1 MKKAASG
8 LMGLI
13 IVSTLCGCV
22 STPSALDWLAEP
34 TAEMIQTK
42 TEPRYGELTQEL
54 NPGDMAPVST
64 KPAEEKGLARG
75 GKLNSKYA
83 IVQNMYRAI
92 LLPWL
97 VDTLGL
103 APFDAQIAEQGI
115 TETVDDGAP
124 FSLYAQRCAGV
135 ELKYIYIRNNIYIER
150 LSQEQIDTFLSHAN
164 DSEFTV
170 NPELSKIVQET
181 YPQVIRLE
189 DTDANIRAGFDLSG
203 RSFPNDA
210 VVVDIAVGAGP
221 DDLDAQGHYTELHRQ
236 RIIFLQDTIV
246 PNLTQAIEQNW
257 PGNTSL
263 LYP

>member
-1 MKKAASG
+1 MPQSS
-8 LMGLI
+8 I
-13 IVSTLCGCV
+13 TVV
-22 STPSALDWLAEP
+22 LDWLAEP
-34 TAEMIQTK
+34 TAERIQTK
-42 TEPRYGELTQEL
+42 TEPRYGEQAQQL

-64 KPAEEKGLARG
+64 ALAEAKGLAEG
-75 GKLNSKYA
+75 GNLNSKYA

-97 VDTLGL
+97 VDALGL
-103 APFDAQIAEQGI
+103 SPFDTQIAEQGI
-115 TETVDDGAP
+115 AEEQEKWVP

-135 ELKYIYIRNNIYIER
+135 DLKYIYIRNNIYIER

-164 DSEFTV
+164 DPEFTN

-181 YPQVIRLE
+181 YPRVIRLE

-210 VVVDIAVGAGP
+210 VVVDIAIGAGP

-236 RIIFLQDTIV
+236 RVIFVQDTIASS
-246 PNLTQAIEQNW
+246 LAQTLDRNW
-257 PGNTSL
+257 PGRASL